1 MVVAKQPIPGR
12 TKTRLCPP
20 LTPTQASKLYEC
32 FLRDTLELMRSIPG
46 MRRRIGYLPVGSQD
60 YFRRLAPDMELRP
73 QRGAGLGERLDHLL
87 REALGKGSPGE
98 VSPRAVVIDSDS
110 PTLPAAYISQA
121 FERLAE
127 VEVVLGPTEDGGY
140 YLIGVKQPQ
149 PHLLRQVQM
158 STPHVLS
165 DTLRLAKASGLSVAL
180 LPAWYDVD
188 TLADLHRLDDQADSL
203 EGNHAAATRG
213 WLKVNQK
220 AFKE

>member
-1 MVVAKQPIPGR
+1 MRAIPGV
-12 TKTRLCPP
+12 
-20 LTPTQASKLYEC
+20 
-32 FLRDTLELMRSIPG
+32 
-46 MRRRIGYLPVGSQD
+46 RRWIGYLPEQGRD
-60 YFRRLAPDMELRP
+60 YFRRLAPEMELRP
-73 QRGAGLGERLDHLL
+73 QRGASLGQRLDYLL
-87 REALGKGSPGE
+87 REALGEVSPGE

-110 PTLPAAYISQA
+110 PTLPAAYISEA
-121 FERLAE
+121 FGRLAE
-127 VEVVLGPTEDGGY
+127 VDVVLGPTEDGGY

-165 DTLRLAKASGLSVAL
+165 DTLELAKATGLRVAL